1 MHQIISPDNAQIKAL
16 AKLRRGGR
24 RYDNALFL
32 IDGLREIKE
41 AALADWELEAIYF
54 CPEISQETA
63 DSLSKLGAEKFV
75 SLSPQAFSRVCY
87 KENPDGVLAVAY
99 RQDKTIKDIKLPKT
113 LPLIVIL
120 EAIEKPGNLGAI
132 IRTAKAASVDAVI
145 VNDTKVD
152 LYNPNVIRSSQGL
165 IFGSQIIQAGREET
179 IDWLKEKKIRSLAA
193 ATSAAKEYW
202 WGDLD
207 SPIALVLGSEAEGL
221 SQEWLKAADE
231 KLLIPMAK
239 GVDSLNVSVS
249 AGLLIYEANRQR
261 AKIR

>member
-1 MHQIISPDNAQIKAL
+1 MHQIISPDNNQIKEL
-16 AKLRRGGR
+16 AKLRRSGR
-24 RYDNALFL
+24 RYDNSRFL
-32 IDGLREIKE
+32 IDGLREVKE
-41 AALADWELEAIYF
+41 AAIAHWKLETIYF
-54 CPEISQETA
+54 CPEISQEMA
-63 DSLSKLGAEKFV
+63 DSLSKMGAEKLV
-75 SLSPQAFSRVCY
+75 SLSPQAFYRVCY

-99 RQDKTIKDIKLPKT
+99 RQAKTIKDIKLPKT
-113 LPLIVIL
+113 PPLIVIL

-132 IRTAKAASVDAVI
+132 IRTAKAAGVDAII

-165 IFGSQIIQAGREET
+165 IFSSQIIQVGREET
-179 IDWLKEKKIRSLAA
+179 IDWLKEYKIRSLAA
-193 ATSAAKEYW
+193 ATSATKEYW
-202 WGDLD
+202 RGDLA
-207 SPIALVLGSEAEGL
+207 SPIALVFGSEAEGL

-249 AGLLIYEANRQR
+249 AGLLIYEVRRQR